1 MYNSSYEIITSIKVN
16 AILLNIANISREDNE
31 SEEEEMQ
38 SLSLPQGQE
47 IDIEI
52 ESPKIDI
59 TPADMKDDRTVKEIF
74 GVQDINHD

>member
-38 SLSLPQGQE
+38 SLSLPQVPE

-52 ESPKIDI
+52 ESSKIDI
-59 TPADMKDDRTVKEIF
+59 TPADMKDNRTVKEIF